1 MFEPQEI
8 VLRGLSKGPRLKAP
22 HLAWLL
28 STPDLPP
35 LDSVLPWALSGEAGG
50 GDGHTGHHR
59 ADNPIR
65 LPLPREAAS
74 SPLSKTADTG
84 SG

>member
-1 MFEPQEI
+1 MFEPQRI
-8 VLRGLSKGPRLKAP
+8 VLQGLSKGPRLKAP

-35 LDSVLPWALSGEAGG
+35 LDRVLPWALVRGQEVVVMV
-50 GDGHTGHHR
+50 TLV
-59 ADNPIR
+59 IR
-65 LPLPREAAS
+65 LIIPSGCHCPERLPAPLYE
-74 SPLSKTADTG
+74 TADTG